1 MGVDYSELEEFRDSL
16 LNLDKVESDIAI
28 DCLNELTGRF
38 LAKVIKATPVE
49 NPIEHY
55 WTKNPAGM
63 DVILDTGKV
72 GGTLRRGW
80 MTPERSMKVTP
91 KQYQMV
97 LTNPVEYAS
106 YVEFGHRQHPGQFVP
121 GLGDDG
127 KGRRLVKSWVNG
139 QFPMTKSATIIQDNA
154 QSICERRIA
163 RALKGVIK

>member
-28 DCLNELTGRF
+28 GCLNDLSGRF

-55 WTKNPAGM
+55 WTKNAAGM

-127 KGRRLVKSWVNG
+127 KGRRLVKSWVDG
-139 QFPMTKSATIIQDNA
+139 QFIMTKSETEVQDKA
-154 QSICERRIA
+154 DEVVRR
-163 RALKGVIK
+163 RFEKALRNIK

>member
-1 MGVDYSELEEFRDSL
+1 MGVDYSELEEFRYSL
-16 LNLDKVESDIAI
+16 LNLDRVESDIAI

-38 LAKVIKATPVE
+38 LSKVIKATPVGVYPE
-49 NPIEHY
+49 
-55 WTKNPAGM
+55 
-63 DVILDTGKV
+63 DSGKT

-80 MTPERSMKVTP
+80 ITPERSMKVTP

-97 LTNPVEYAS
+97 LTNPVKYAS
-106 YVEFGHRQHPGQFVP
+106 YFEFGHRQHPGQFVP

-139 QFPMTKSATIIQDNA
+139 QFSMTKSATIIQDNA

-163 RALKGVIK
+163 KALRGVIK